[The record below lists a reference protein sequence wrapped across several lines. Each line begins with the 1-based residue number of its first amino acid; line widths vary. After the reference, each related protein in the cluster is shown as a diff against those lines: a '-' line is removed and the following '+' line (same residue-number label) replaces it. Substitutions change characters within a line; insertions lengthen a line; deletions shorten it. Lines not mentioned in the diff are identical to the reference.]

1 MGPLFCALCF
11 VLCVSVCSVAGPVL
25 CVRLLCVRLA
35 RRGVR
40 ALCAKCLF
48 LLHSNNRSMS
58 VFPRPHAVWDIGD
71 LFEGQS
77 NHLKGE
83 HSGFFGWELPQ
94 LKIELFRCLVP
105 NDAAAMGE
113 FPLPFQIP
121 KRNGT
126 GLRTGA
132 WRSERNGTVKTM
144 ALVRSR
150 SVRNG
155 IFPFG
160 MLPYAPRPSVA
171 RSIF

>member
-1 MGPLFCALCF
+1 
-11 VLCVSVCSVAGPVL
+11 
-25 CVRLLCVRLA
+25 
-35 RRGVR
+35 
-40 ALCAKCLF
+40 
-48 LLHSNNRSMS
+48 MS

-105 NDAAAMGE
+105 NDAAATGE

-121 KRNGT
+121 ERNGT

-160 MLPYAPRPSVA
+160 MLP
-171 RSIF
+171 

>member
-1 MGPLFCALCF
+1 MVGPLFCALCF

-58 VFPRPHAVWDIGD
+58 VFPRPNAVWDIGD

-77 NHLKGE
+77 NHLKGG

-150 SVRNG
+150 SVRNDVL
-155 IFPFG
+155 PFG
-160 MLPYAPRPSVA
+160 LLP
-171 RSIF
+171 

>member
-77 NHLKGE
+77 NHLKGGGIAAFLAG
-83 HSGFFGWELPQ
+83 SYSSLKSSFSAASFRTTQRLWE
-94 LKIELFRCLVP
+94 
-105 NDAAAMGE
+105 N
-113 FPLPFQIP
+113 FPCRS
-121 KRNGT
+121 KYRNGT
-126 GLRTGA
+126 
-132 WRSERNGTVKTM
+132 ERAYAQAPGVQNGTEQ
-144 ALVRSR
+144 
-150 SVRNG
+150 
-155 IFPFG
+155 
-160 MLPYAPRPSVA
+160 
-171 RSIF
+171 